1 MIKHTLNATLLLLCL
16 VVCSLDARAQDA
28 ARAGRLVFEPY
39 DFQTYDGRTHPAE
52 LGRLWV
58 RENRESRPD
67 RLIRLAF
74 VRLKST
80 AQQPAPPVVWLAGGP
95 GVPGVGMA
103 KVPVYFR
110 LFEHLREVADVILL
124 DQRGTG
130 MSEPNLDCA
139 RAPLP
144 ADVFETGQKWLRAYT
159 ELTRACTA
167 SWRAKG
173 IDTTA
178 YTNDANADD
187 LDDLRQA
194 LGAERLSLIGHS
206 YGTVLAQA
214 FIRRHDAH
222 AGRVVFANTEGAD
235 NLVALPGV
243 WDLLVRKLS
252 YFASRDTASAGDFP
266 DVESLYRRVLDKLE
280 REPVM
285 LTVTDAR
292 TKRPAQIRVGKI
304 GLHWIVRMSM
314 ADARTYSTLPA
325 LFRMIERGDYS
336 ILTKQIEAL
345 YNEFTG
351 RSPMAN
357 GIDCS
362 IGWSDA
368 RMARAQ
374 NETQGALF
382 SNVNLQWS
390 SGVCK
395 SLGFTAQSAAQLP
408 RLWSTT
414 PALFIS
420 GTLDTNT
427 PPFQAEE
434 LRWGFPNSTHLVV
447 ENGGHETLPSEE
459 VQSIVV
465 DFFKGQDV
473 AARRVR
479 FDPPRFLSVDEL
491 KSRGAGGRR

>member
-1 MIKHTLNATLLLLCL
+1 LIKHTLNATLLLCL
-16 VVCSLDARAQDA
+16 FICSLDARAQDA
-28 ARAGRLVFEPY
+28 PRAGRLVVEPY
-39 DFQTYDGRTHPAE
+39 SLRTYDGQTHAAE

-58 RENRESRPD
+58 RENRASRSE
-67 RLIRLAF
+67 RLVRLAF

-80 AQQPAPPVVWLAGGP
+80 AQQPAAPIVWLAGGP

-103 KVPVYFR
+103 RVPVYFR
-110 LFEHLREVADVILL
+110 LFEKLREVADVILL

-130 MSEPNLDCA
+130 MSEPSLDCEH
-139 RAPLP
+139 APLP
-144 ADVFETGQKWLRAYT
+144 PDVFETDRKWLRAYT
-159 ELTRACTA
+159 ELTRACTDG
-167 SWRAKG
+167 WRAKG
-173 IDTTA
+173 VDTAA

-187 LDDLRQA
+187 LDDLREA
-194 LGAERLSLIGHS
+194 LGAERLSLVGHS

-214 FIRRHDAH
+214 FLRRHGGR

-252 YFASRDTASAGDFP
+252 YFASRDADAARDFP
-266 DVESLYRRVLDKLE
+266 DVEALYRRVLDKLE
-280 REPVM
+280 RAPVT
-285 LTVTDAR
+285 LSVTDGR

-304 GLHWIVRMSM
+304 GLQWIVRMDM

-325 LFRMIERGDYS
+325 LFQMIDRGDYS
-336 ILTKQIEAL
+336 VLAQRLEPL

-357 GIDCS
+357 ATDCS
-362 IGWSDA
+362 LGWSEA

-374 NETQGALF
+374 SETPGALS

-390 SGVCK
+390 SGVCQA
-395 SLGFTAQSAAQLP
+395 LGFTAQSSAQLP
-408 RLWSTT
+408 RLWSTI

-473 AARRVR
+473 GARSVR
-479 FDPPRFLSVDEL
+479 FDPPRFLSVEEL